1 MDQSE
6 KLLIGLN
13 IFYV

>member
-6 KLLIGLN
+6 KIQYAAL
-13 IFYV
+13 F